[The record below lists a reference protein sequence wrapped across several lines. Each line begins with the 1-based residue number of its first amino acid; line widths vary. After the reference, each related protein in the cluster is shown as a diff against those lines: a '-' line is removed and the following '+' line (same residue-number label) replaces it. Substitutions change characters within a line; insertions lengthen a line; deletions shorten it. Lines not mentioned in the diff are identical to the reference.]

1 MRREGGRWRQDLLSV
16 SWGQRR
22 LRLAQQG
29 LFPGWSGKEAWGGKG
44 RELHPRLPLEPGIPP
59 GRGERC
65 SEPIPTFGSATCQPC
80 VPAGRPVSPSHTP
93 TCKPAVSLSFP
104 SPLATP
110 PLLILRTHSHWVP
123 GNGWCNFVTKCPE
136 SLCVW
141 FTLLYP
147 FVVSFTLGLVTEGLI
162 KPGWLGTL
170 QGSWSLRELFLPGA

>member
-1 MRREGGRWRQDLLSV
+1 MAPGPALCLLGAKEAEVGTAGTLPGVVREGGL
-16 SWGQRR
+16 
-22 LRLAQQG
+22 
-29 LFPGWSGKEAWGGKG
+29 G
-44 RELHPRLPLEPGIPP
+44 RERQGASPQAASGAWNPSRR
-59 GRGERC
+59 GREVLR
-65 SEPIPTFGSATCQPC
+65 T
-80 VPAGRPVSPSHTP
+80 PSHLWIRHLP
-93 TCKPAVSLSFP
+93 ALRACRQTCLSFP
-104 SPLATP
+104 HAYLQASCLPFFPLPSSSPPPP